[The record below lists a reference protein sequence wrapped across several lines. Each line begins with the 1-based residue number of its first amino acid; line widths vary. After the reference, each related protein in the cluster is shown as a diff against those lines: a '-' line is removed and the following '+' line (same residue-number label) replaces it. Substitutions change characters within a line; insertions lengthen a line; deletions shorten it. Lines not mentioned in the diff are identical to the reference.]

1 MTRRIWVFGG
11 TSPLGSALIS
21 TLRHDAEVISFGR
34 SEPEGDTNRVR
45 VDFGDEQN
53 LRHVIGVNFK
63 ERPPNGIV
71 FAQRYRPVKDAST
84 LDLVS
89 RGLNIELSP
98 LFAISDLLKTVGNLG
113 PLKSLVLYSSTAAH
127 SAHLDVPIFYHILK
141 AATLSSVISLSPQLG
156 RHDIKINA
164 IVLGDFL
171 KYPVESYSDKE
182 KLNFHKIA
190 EISVNGRCGSIS
202 DIVSMTRYLL
212 SDEVSYITGQVIHMD
227 GGASLISPASY
238 IRTFN

>member
-21 TLRHDAEVISFGR
+21 TLGHDAEVISFGR
-34 SEPEGDTNRVR
+34 SEPEGQTNRVR

-53 LRHVIGVNFK
+53 LRHVVRVNFA
-63 ERPPNGIV
+63 ERPPSGIV
-71 FAQRYRPVKDAST
+71 FAQRYRPAKEAST
-84 LDLVS
+84 MDS
-89 RGLNIELSP
+89 TSMGLNIELSP
-98 LFAISDLLKTVGNLG
+98 LFAIADLLKDLGNPG

-141 AATLSSVISLSPQLG
+141 AATLSAVISLSPQLG

-171 KYPVESYSDKE
+171 KYPIESYSDKE
-182 KLNFHKIA
+182 KLNFQKIA
-190 EISVNGRCGSIS
+190 EISVNGRCGSVL

-212 SDEVSYITGQVIHMD
+212 SDEASYITGQVINMD

-238 IRTFN
+238 IRTLN